1 MSAHEVTLA
10 SCGCDVVEVSAL
22 RGATTA
28 VAACLAARGVSLPP
42 VGQLT
47 RAPGTL
53 ALGCRPDRTL
63 LLSVPAV
70 PGAAAALWH
79 ATCGAQ
85 AAAVDLSSALSVLH
99 LGGGALREALA
110 RGARLDLDPGV
121 FPAGRVAATIIAQ
134 VATIL
139 AALPTG
145 MLILT
150 PSSTAR
156 HWREWLA
163 AAARPFGYQERP
175 EVDLAALCGDV
186 QS

>member
-1 MSAHEVTLA
+1 VSAPEVTLA
-10 SCGCDVVEVSAL
+10 HCACDVVEVSAL
-22 RGATTA
+22 RGGDAA
-28 VAACLAARGVSLPP
+28 VAACTAARGLALPR
-42 VGQLT
+42 VGELSC
-47 RAPGTL
+47 APGML
-53 ALGCRPDRTL
+53 ALGGRPGRTL
-63 LLSVPAV
+63 LVSAPLA
-70 PGAAAALWH
+70 PGAAATLWH
-79 ATCGAQ
+79 ETCGGQ

-110 RGARLDLDPGV
+110 RGCRLDLDPDL

-139 AALPTG
+139 AALPAG

-156 HWREWLA
+156 HWREWFA

-175 EVDLAALCGDV
+175 AVDLAALCGDV

>member
-1 MSAHEVTLA
+1 MSAPEVTLA
-10 SCGCDVVEVSAL
+10 SCCLDVVEVSAL
-22 RGATTA
+22 RGASDA
-28 VAACLAARGVSLPP
+28 VAACLAAREVTVPQL
-42 VGQLT
+42 GQLT

-63 LLSVPAV
+63 LLSVPTV
-70 PGAAAALWH
+70 PGAAAAQWRE
-79 ATCGAQ
+79 ACGAR
-85 AAAVDLSSALSVLH
+85 AAVVDLSSALSVLH

-110 RGARLDLDPGV
+110 RGCRLDLDPGL

-139 AALPTG
+139 AALPAG

-150 PSSTAR
+150 PASTAR

-175 EVDLAALCGDV
+175 DLDPAALCGDV
-186 QS
+186 HS

>member
-1 MSAHEVTLA
+1 MSAPEVTLA
-10 SCGCDVVEVSAL
+10 SCACDVVEVSAL
-22 RGATTA
+22 RGLNAG
-28 VAACLAARGVSLPP
+28 VAACVAARGVTLPR
-42 VGQLT
+42 VGQLM
-47 RAPGTL
+47 RASGTL
-53 ALGCRPDRTL
+53 ALGCRPGRTL
-63 LLSVPAV
+63 LLSAPAA
-70 PGAAAALWH
+70 PGAAATRWGE
-79 ATCGAQ
+79 TCGAQ

-110 RGARLDLDPGV
+110 RGCRLDLDPDL

-139 AALPTG
+139 AALPGG
-145 MLILT
+145 MLVLT

-175 EVDLAALCGDV
+175 DVDVAALCGDV
-186 QS
+186 HS